1 MLSIIAEVKNIATL
15 HTSIYADVFLS
26 RQAPACLPAGFPT
39 GRNLAKTIYVDG
51 LIANSNGAASL
62 ASQAVPF
69 VTGKLHQFF
78 FQNIACPVKCS
89 A

>member
-1 MLSIIAEVKNIATL
+1 MLSIIAEVKNMATL

-26 RQAPACLPAGFPT
+26 PKAPYLPAGREPSE
-39 GRNLAKTIYVDG
+39 TIYVDG